1 MLTITHRNDQ
11 RRKPIPPSPLFLR
24 GGAFLRVL
32 LILLS
37 SIGAW
42 AALHA
47 QSAPLSVEPLSSP
60 AGASSSVPQMTVEG
74 DRIVMSW
81 VERDGKKSTL
91 KFAERTA
98 SGWSTPAVVIS
109 SERLMVNAADVPSV
123 RAMPDGSFAAHWLEE
138 SGPDP
143 EAYNL
148 RVAFSADGKTWSAG
162 VAPNRDKT
170 VSQHGFASL
179 FPAANGGLGLVWLD
193 GRTTHGDEGDMQ
205 LRAAA
210 FDKDHK
216 PLGDTLIDARVCEC
230 CPTSVAMT
238 ADGPIAA
245 YRDRTAGEIRD
256 IYVTRLSAGRWSM
269 PVNVHRD
276 NYKIEGCPINGPA
289 VAARGK
295 DVVVAWFTAPNEM
308 NRSYVAFSHDGGRTF
323 GQPARVDDVS
333 SLGRMAVALANDG
346 SALVGWVEFAN
357 EKSQFKVRR
366 IDASGT
372 RQAVTTVADLSGTR
386 FPRLALGKGEVVLA
400 WTETDK
406 DSSRVKT
413 ARIKIPA

>member
-1 MLTITHRNDQ
+1 MLAIT
-11 RRKPIPPSPLFLR
+11 RRTSSFV
-24 GGAFLRVL
+24 AVL
-32 LILLS
+32 LSASL
-37 SIGAW
+37 GAW
-42 AALHA
+42 VVLRA
-47 QSAPLSVEPLSSP
+47 QSGAPAVEPLPSP

-98 SGWSTPAVVIS
+98 AGWSTPAVVIS

-148 RVAFSADGKTWSAG
+148 RVSWSADGKTWSAG
-162 VAPNRDKT
+162 VAPNRDRT

-193 GRTTHGDEGDMQ
+193 GRTTHGEAGDMQ
-205 LRAAA
+205 LRAAM

-216 PLGDTLIDARVCEC
+216 ALSDTLIDARVCEC

-276 NYKIEGCPINGPA
+276 GYKIEGCPINGPA

-295 DVVVAWFTAPNEM
+295 DVVVAWFTAPNEV

-333 SLGRMAVALANDG
+333 SLGRMAVALAADG
-346 SALVGWVEFAN
+346 SAVVGWVEFAN

-366 IDASGT
+366 IEANGT
-372 RQAVTTVADLSGTR
+372 KHPAMTVADLAGTR
-386 FPRLALGKGEVVLA
+386 FPRLALAKGEVVLA
-400 WTETDK
+400 WTETEK

-413 ARIKIPA
+413 ARIRIPQS

>member
-1 MLTITHRNDQ
+1 MLAITPRT
-11 RRKPIPPSPLFLR
+11 SSLV
-24 GGAFLRVL
+24 AVC
-32 LILLS
+32 LS
-37 SIGAW
+37 ASLGAW
-42 AALHA
+42 VVLRA
-47 QSAPLSVEPLSSP
+47 QSSAPPVEPLPSP

-98 SGWSTPAVVIS
+98 TGWSTPAVVIS
-109 SERLMVNAADVPSV
+109 SERVMVNAADVPSV
-123 RAMPDGSFAAHWLEE
+123 RAMPDGSFAAQWLEE

-148 RVAFSADGKTWSAG
+148 RIAWSADGKTWSAG

-179 FPAANGGLGLVWLD
+179 FPSAAGGLGVVWLD
-193 GRTTHGDEGDMQ
+193 GRSTHGDEGDMQ
-205 LRAAA
+205 LRAAM

-216 PLGDTLIDARVCEC
+216 SLSDTLIDARVCEC
-230 CPTSVAMT
+230 CSTSVAMT

-256 IYVTRLSAGRWSM
+256 IYVTRLLAGRWSM
-269 PVNVHRD
+269 LVNVHRD
-276 NYKIEGCPINGPA
+276 NYKTKGCPINGPA
-289 VAARGK
+289 IAARGK
-295 DVVVAWFTAPNEM
+295 DLVVAWFTAPNDT

-323 GQPARVDDVS
+323 GQPTRVDDVS
-333 SLGRMAVALANDG
+333 SLGRMAVALMNDG
-346 SALVGWVEFAN
+346 SAVVGWVEFEN

-366 IDASGT
+366 IEANGT
-372 RQAVTTVADLSGTR
+372 KHPAIAVADLSGTR
-386 FPRLALGKGEVVLA
+386 FPRLALAKGEVVLA
-400 WTETDK
+400 WTDADK

-413 ARIKIPA
+413 ARIRMPS

>member
-1 MLTITHRNDQ
+1 MLAIT
-11 RRKPIPPSPLFLR
+11 RRISTF
-24 GGAFLRVL
+24 AA
-32 LILLS
+32 ISLS
-37 SIGAW
+37 ASLGAW
-42 AALHA
+42 VVLHA
-47 QSAPLSVEPLSSP
+47 QTPAVEPLQSP

-98 SGWSTPAVVIS
+98 SGWSAPAVVIS

-148 RVAFSADGKTWSAG
+148 RVSWSADGKTWSPG

-170 VSQHGFASL
+170 MSQHGFASL

-193 GRTTHGDEGDMQ
+193 GRTTHGEEGDMQ
-205 LRAAA
+205 LRAAM

-216 PLGDTLIDARVCEC
+216 LLSDTMIDARVCEC
-230 CPTSVAMT
+230 CPTSIAMT
-238 ADGPIAA
+238 ADGPVAA

-256 IYVTRLSAGRWSM
+256 IYVTRLAAGRWSM

-308 NRSYVAFSHDGGRTF
+308 NRSYVAFSHDSGRTF
-323 GQPARVDDVS
+323 GQPVRVDDVS

-346 SALVGWVEFAN
+346 SALVGWVEFAK

-366 IDASGT
+366 IEANGT
-372 RQAVTTVADLSGTR
+372 KQAAATVADLSGTR

-400 WTETDK
+400 WTETEK

-413 ARIKIPA
+413 ARIRMLN

>member
-1 MLTITHRNDQ
+1 
-11 RRKPIPPSPLFLR
+11 
-24 GGAFLRVL
+24 
-32 LILLS
+32 
-37 SIGAW
+37 
-42 AALHA
+42 
-47 QSAPLSVEPLSSP
+47 
-60 AGASSSVPQMTVEG
+60 MTVEG

-148 RVAFSADGKTWSAG
+148 RLAFSADGKTWSAG

-179 FPAANGGLGLVWLD
+179 FPAANGGVGLVWLD

-205 LRAAA
+205 LRAAM

-216 PLGDTLIDARVCEC
+216 PLSDTLIDARVCEC

-269 PVNVHRD
+269 PINVHRD

-323 GQPARVDDVS
+323 GPPARVDDVS

-366 IDASGT
+366 IDANGT
-372 RQAVTTVADLSGTR
+372 RQAATTVADLSGTR

-413 ARIKIPA
+413 ARIKIPQS